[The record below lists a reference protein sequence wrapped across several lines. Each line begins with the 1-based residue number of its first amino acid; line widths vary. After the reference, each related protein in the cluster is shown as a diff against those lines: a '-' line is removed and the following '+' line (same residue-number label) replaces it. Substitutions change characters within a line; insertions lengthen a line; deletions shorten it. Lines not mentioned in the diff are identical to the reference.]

1 MTRLD
6 LFRRSGYILLC
17 AVLVT
22 SCTGIPRG
30 TQPIN
35 DFVLD
40 DYLGRWYEIARFDH
54 SFEEGLDCVTA
65 DYSLREDG
73 GVRVINR
80 GLNLDSGETDV
91 AEGKA
96 YPLGDAN
103 EGRLKVSF
111 FGPFYASYNILAL
124 DEHGQWSLVTGPDR
138 DYLWILSRT
147 PQLDNGTYR
156 QLVAMAQDLDYPV
169 QQLLEVEQGEVCS
182 VLPDRGQGAQLGT

>member
-1 MTRLD
+1 MTNSTL
-6 LFRRSGYILLC
+6 LWRSGMALL
-17 AVLVT
+17 ATITLA
-22 SCTGIPRG
+22 SCTGIPKG

-80 GLNLDSGETDV
+80 GVNLENGEIDV

-124 DEHGQWSLVTGPDR
+124 DEQGQWSLVTGPDR

-147 PQLDNGTYR
+147 PQLDMDTR
-156 QLVAMAQDLDYPV
+156 QQLVERARNLDFPV
-169 QQLLEVEQGEVCS
+169 EQLLDVEQGEACS
-182 VLPDRGQGAQLGT
+182 VLPDRT